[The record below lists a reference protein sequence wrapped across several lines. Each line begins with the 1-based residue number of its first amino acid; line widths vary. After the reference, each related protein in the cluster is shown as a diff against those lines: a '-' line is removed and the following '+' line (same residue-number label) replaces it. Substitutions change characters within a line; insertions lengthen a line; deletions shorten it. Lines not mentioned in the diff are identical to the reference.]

1 MLRLFSNQFTLPSNR
16 INFTMNLKSTVEK
29 FNFEVELTWY
39 QLLLERLI
47 VVHSKDLSLLS
58 SIPSAMKTFKEA
70 MNVGDKKIDYFSI

>member
-1 MLRLFSNQFTLPSNR
+1 
-16 INFTMNLKSTVEK
+16 MNLKSIFEK

-70 MNVGDKKIDYFSI
+70 MNVGVKKNRLLFNLV

>member
-1 MLRLFSNQFTLPSNR
+1 
-16 INFTMNLKSTVEK
+16 MNLKSTVEK

-58 SIPSAMKTFKEA
+58 SIPSALKTFKEA
-70 MNVGDKKIDYFSI
+70 MYVGDKKNRLLFNLV

>member
-1 MLRLFSNQFTLPSNR
+1 
-16 INFTMNLKSTVEK
+16 MNLKSTVEK
-29 FNFEVELTWY
+29 FIFEVELTWY

-70 MNVGDKKIDYFSI
+70 MNVGDKKNRLLFNLV

>member
-1 MLRLFSNQFTLPSNR
+1 
-16 INFTMNLKSTVEK
+16 MNLNSIFEK

-58 SIPSAMKTFKEA
+58 SIPSALKTFKEA

>member
-1 MLRLFSNQFTLPSNR
+1 
-16 INFTMNLKSTVEK
+16 MNLKSIVEK

-70 MNVGDKKIDYFSI
+70 MNVGDKNNRLLFNLV

>member
-1 MLRLFSNQFTLPSNR
+1 
-16 INFTMNLKSTVEK
+16 MNLKSIFEK

-58 SIPSAMKTFKEA
+58 SIPSALKTFKEA
-70 MNVGDKKIDYFSI
+70 MNVGDIKNMVLFNWV